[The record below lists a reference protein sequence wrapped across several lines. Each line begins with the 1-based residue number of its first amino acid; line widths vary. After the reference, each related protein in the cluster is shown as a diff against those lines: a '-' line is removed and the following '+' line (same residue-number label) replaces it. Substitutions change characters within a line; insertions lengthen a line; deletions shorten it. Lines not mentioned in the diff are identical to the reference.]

1 MSVSSRG
8 RRRKRPQRLIKELE
22 NWEEEDSRLE
32 QYGDNDEGMESEPE
46 QNELESEES
55 DEDIQ
60 PEEEEMES
68 EPEGRWNVMITWYC
82 QSRWWIVVIFNNQH
96 PQARLHLQS
105 LHHKEGILSRHKV
118 QLFEQEPD

>member
-68 EPEGRWNVMITWYC
+68 EPEGR
-82 QSRWWIVVIFNNQH
+82 
-96 PQARLHLQS
+96 
-105 LHHKEGILSRHKV
+105 
-118 QLFEQEPD
+118 